1 MVLIGAGTRRRRA
14 QSGHSLGGVQR
25 PALVASDVDGT
36 LLGDDEEPSA
46 RTRAVVAR
54 MVDAGVPLV
63 LATGRPPRWVPRVCE
78 ALGVHAL
85 AVAANGAVLY
95 DAGSDR
101 VVAAELLDVEALAE
115 VAEGLHAAIPGC
127 GLAVE
132 RVGAGAF
139 DRRDEQ
145 FVSEAAYVHAWP
157 HPDHRRVEPG
167 ELLAEPVIK
176 VLARHRTRNSEDMA
190 RAAREAVGHLVDV
203 TYSAGGGLLECAV
216 RGVTKAHGLARAAEH
231 HGVDAADVV
240 AFGDMPNDLAMLRW
254 AGHGVAVANAHP
266 DVLRVADEVVASNLD
281 DGVASVLERWF

>member
-1 MVLIGAGTRRRRA
+1 M
-14 QSGHSLGGVQR
+14 QR
-25 PALVASDVDGT
+25 PRMVATDVDGT
-36 LLGDDEEPSA
+36 LLGGAEEPSP

-54 MVDAGVPLV
+54 MVEGGVPLV

-85 AVAANGAVLY
+85 TVAANGAVLY
-95 DAGSDR
+95 DTATDR
-101 VVAAELLDVEALAE
+101 VVAAETLDVDTLAV
-115 VAEGLHAAIPGC
+115 VAEGLRAAVPGC

-132 RVGAGAF
+132 RVGTGAF
-139 DRRDEQ
+139 DRREDQ

-157 HPDHRRVEPG
+157 HPDHRHVASG
-167 ELLAEPVIK
+167 DLLAEPVVK
-176 VLARHRTRNSEDMA
+176 VLARHPTRTSEDMA
-190 RAAREAVGHLVDV
+190 QAARRAVGHLVDV

-216 RGVTKAHGLARAAEH
+216 RGVTKATGLAWAAAH
-231 HGVDAADVV
+231 HGVGAGEVV

-266 DVLRVADEVVASNLD
+266 DVLHVADEVTASNLD